1 MRVTIKKN
9 GSGRRGR
16 GGVGYG
22 GGGCVGRGGSSTTGE
37 WGIKMV
43 SPPPPL
49 TQPIPSFYQLLRL

>member
-1 MRVTIKKN
+1 MIPMVCMRVTIKKN

-37 WGIKMV
+37 WGYKNGVTTTTIN
-43 SPPPPL
+43 
-49 TQPIPSFYQLLRL
+49 TTHT